1 MLKLSIIIPIYNVE
15 KYIEECLES
24 VLSQI
29 TPDIEVVVVNDG
41 TPDNSMTLVETILNQ
56 YSQDIQDQFVIIN
69 QSNQGLSC
77 ARNAGLDIA
86 KGEYVGFLD
95 SDDKLLSRYIE
106 LVLEVIEK
114 TNCDI
119 IDFNI
124 LTSQNDILDLRPE
137 ANNSLD
143 SVFKAGHWYSWARV
157 VKKDLFSKF
166 RFTPNIY
173 YEDFD
178 LTPLLY
184 LSATTINHIN
194 EPLYWYRKNDE
205 GITLNKS
212 QSNNQKTLES
222 IQIIM
227 KKYLSLFNSTNNP
240 YYAYLVVNS
249 LYMLHI
255 TAIKRLGIKE
265 ALKFLKYNQAVF
277 NDDKIQGSLKDD
289 SISQY
294 RYRLF
299 YKSPKCYL
307 VSFAFL
313 NNIREKLFQTN

>member
-15 KYIEECLES
+15 KYIKECLES

-29 TPDIEVVVVNDG
+29 TPDIEVILVNDG
-41 TPDNSMTLVETILNQ
+41 TPDNSMSLIENILNQ
-56 YSQDIQDQFVIIN
+56 YSRDIQDQFVIVN

-86 KGEYVGFLD
+86 KGKYIGFLD

-119 IDFNI
+119 IDFNV
-124 LTSQNDILDLRPE
+124 LTSQNDILNLRPE

-143 SVFKAGHWYSWARV
+143 SVFKASHWYSWARV
-157 VKKDLFSKF
+157 VKKDLFNKYK
-166 RFTPNIY
+166 FTPNIY
-173 YEDFD
+173 YEDLD

-184 LSATTINHIN
+184 LEASTINHIN

-205 GITLNKS
+205 GITSNKS
-212 QSNNQKTLES
+212 QSNNQKTLNS
-222 IQIIM
+222 MQKIM
-227 KKYLSLFNSTNNP
+227 EKYLSLFNSTNNP
-240 YYAYLVVNS
+240 YYAYLVINC

-255 TAIKRLGIKE
+255 TAIKRLGTKK
-265 ALKFLKYNQAVF
+265 ALKLLNYNKEVF
-277 NDDKIQGSLKDD
+277 NNDKIQDYLKND

-294 RYRLF
+294 KCLLF
-299 YKSPKCYL
+299 YKSPKYYL
-307 VSFAFL
+307 IAFGFL